1 VPQPPLSCITG
12 RRSSPSP
19 AAFLSFA
26 HLNTKASPTPTLLCF
41 LSFISHNYNMTRL
54 ISALA
59 ALSLLALTSANTVQ
73 WNVVRNPDVQAAQLQ
88 RRSAVLKRRS
98 LDRRAGTVTAVL
110 ANAETQ
116 GLYSANI
123 TIGTPPQSFG
133 VQIDTGSSDM
143 WVPSAAACQDTQ
155 QVQGG
160 CPNGQCECFRSPTS
174 YGS

>member
-1 VPQPPLSCITG
+1 
-12 RRSSPSP
+12 
-19 AAFLSFA
+19 
-26 HLNTKASPTPTLLCF
+26 
-41 LSFISHNYNMTRL
+41 MTRL

-59 ALSLLALTSANTVQ
+59 ALSLLALTSANTIQ

-88 RRSAVLKRRS
+88 RRSAVLQRRS

-116 GLYSANI
+116 GLYAANI

-143 WVPSAAACQDTQ
+143 WVPSAAACQDTE

-160 CPNGQCECFRSPTS
+160 CPNGQCECLRSPHS
-174 YGS
+174 YGN